1 MTEALSASAAPGTAP
16 PDARPRPETV
26 LADLRE
32 RGIETVVLAGC
43 DTHGI
48 MRGKRVPL
56 QQVGRLLGHGMAL
69 CDVFWVMHIDE
80 GDLVQRPEDHRGY
93 FPTERNGYPD
103 ILAQPD
109 LSTVRVVP
117 WHEST
122 ALILCDYTLPDG
134 EPVPISPRRI
144 LRRVV
149 DRARE
154 MGFEPYCGIE
164 LEFYVLRE
172 TPSSL
177 TSRHASDLVPL
188 YDRPSTYGVVAGS
201 RQEPFARLVRQGML
215 EYGLPIEACNQETG
229 PGQFEINLRYAPAL
243 TAADDAFLFKAGV
256 KELAAQ
262 QGLLATFMA
271 KPHTDWAGNSCHIH
285 LSLRGADRNVFHD
298 AGAEQGISQEMRHF
312 VGGSLRAMAELT
324 AIFAPNANSYRRF
337 HPYSWAGT
345 TATWGL
351 DNRSTGLRAVCE
363 GEHGTR
369 IEHRQAGGDVNPYL
383 AAAAALAGG
392 LHGIEQ
398 AIEPPDLTDADV
410 YALPPGAVPELPHTL
425 AEAIERLAEGR
436 VARRWLGD
444 DFVDH
449 YVEMLRAEL
458 RAQARSVTDWEIAR
472 YADAL

>member
-1 MTEALSASAAPGTAP
+1 MTDALTAKAAPGTAP
-16 PDARPRPETV
+16 AE
-26 LADLRE
+26 AALRAE
-32 RGIETVVLAGC
+32 EVVAELRTRGIDTVMLGGC

-48 MRGKRVPL
+48 MRGKRVPI
-56 QQVGRLLGHGMAL
+56 QQLERLLRHGMAL

-80 GDLVQRPEDHRGY
+80 TELVQRPEHHRGY

-103 ILAQPD
+103 IVAQPD

-117 WHEST
+117 WHENT
-122 ALILCDYTLPDG
+122 ALILCDYRLHDG
-134 EPVPISPRRI
+134 EPVPISPRRV
-144 LRRVV
+144 LQRVV
-149 DRARE
+149 ERARE

-172 TPSSL
+172 SSSSL
-177 TSRHASDLVPL
+177 LRRHASDLAPL
-188 YDRPSTYGVVAGS
+188 DDRPSTYGVVAGS
-201 RQEPFARLVRQGML
+201 RHEPFGRLVRQGML
-215 EYGLPIEACNQETG
+215 EYGLPIEACNPETG

-271 KPHTDWAGNSCHIH
+271 KPHSEWAGNSCHIH
-285 LSLRGADRNVFHD
+285 LSLRAGDRGAFYD
-298 AGAEQGISQEMRHF
+298 ADAEHGISQEMRRF
-312 VGGSLRAMAELT
+312 VGGTLSAMAELT
-324 AIFAPNANSYRRF
+324 AVFAPNPNSYRRF

-351 DNRSTGLRAVCE
+351 DNRSTGLRALCE
-363 GEHGTR
+363 GEDGTR
-369 IEHRQAGGDVNPYL
+369 VEHRQAGGDVNPYL

-398 AIEPPDLTDADV
+398 GIEPPDLTDADV
-410 YALPPGAVPELPHTL
+410 YALPPGAVPELPRTL
-425 AEAIERLAEGR
+425 AEAIERLAGGH

-444 DFVDH
+444 DFVEH
-449 YVEMLRAEL
+449 YVEMKRAEL
-458 RAQARSVTDWEIAR
+458 DAQARSVTDWEIAR
-472 YADAL
+472 YAEAL